1 MSRAKLINRPQISE
15 TFPLN
20 VSEKAPCNA
29 AVQPPNAFNNLLQAL
44 QCERDRLAKIAL
56 PGTVQGETKGSVT
69 YYRRCWY
76 DSQKKRAV
84 NQTIPNG
91 IVGHTRE
98 CCAAWRQQREVE
110 KAIED
115 LCKWRTKHS
124 KALTIK

>member
-1 MSRAKLINRPQISE
+1 MTRAKLITRPQISE
-15 TFPLN
+15 TLPLN
-20 VSEKAPCNA
+20 LSENPPCNT
-29 AVQPPNAFNNLLQAL
+29 AVEAFDRLLKAL
-44 QCERDRLAKIAL
+44 QSERDRLAKIAL

-124 KALTIK
+124 KALTIE